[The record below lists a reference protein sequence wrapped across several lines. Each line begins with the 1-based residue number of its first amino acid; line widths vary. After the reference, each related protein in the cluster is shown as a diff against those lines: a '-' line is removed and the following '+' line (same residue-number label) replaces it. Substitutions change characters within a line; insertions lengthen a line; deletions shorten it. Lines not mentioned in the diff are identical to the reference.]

1 MALEGH
7 LRETELSSAE
17 REALWSG
24 VHHKRRGLRRRRRA
38 IRSALFVASL
48 AVVGVGVHQWQAY
61 THRTELAQPT
71 RLKLPDGSSVVS
83 QPGTDLEV
91 VEGTPLSVRIDLRS
105 GSAYFQVV
113 PNPDRRFSVML
124 AHHEVRVVG
133 TRFEVKVDP
142 DGNISHVDVSEG
154 TIEVRSRESQELL
167 TRVHAGG
174 HWSSDAPTLAPNTA
188 LLPASATLPRASPDP
203 AASASL
209 RASSPPQPA
218 SAPHLNEETQAAA
231 LFDQT
236 TVARRRGDYKAAI
249 AGYES
254 LLKRFPKDRH
264 ASLAA
269 LELGRLK
276 RTREADPEGAAD
288 ALEQAAKDRELN
300 DDALAQLVLSYD
312 QAGDQ
317 RRCLAAQSRYL
328 SRHPKGE
335 HVNEVRASCK
345 GSAAKPR

>member
-7 LRETELSSAE
+7 LQEPELSSAE

-61 THRTELAQPT
+61 NHRTELAQPT
-71 RLKLPDGSSVVS
+71 RVKLPDGSSVVS

-105 GSAYFQVV
+105 GSAYFEVV

-124 AHHEVRVVG
+124 AHHEVKVVG
-133 TRFEVKVDP
+133 TRFVVKVDP
-142 DGNISHVDVSEG
+142 DGNVSEVDVSEG
-154 TIEVRSRESQELL
+154 TVEVLSRDGQALL

-174 HWSSDAPTLAPNTA
+174 HWSSTTPSPLTSTTPPRAPTASVAAAPEAPAGSANTSY
-188 LLPASATLPRASPDP
+188 P
-203 AASASL
+203 
-209 RASSPPQPA
+209 SSP
-218 SAPHLNEETQAAA
+218 SAARPTEEAQAAA
-231 LFDQT
+231 LFDQAT
-236 TVARRRGDYKAAI
+236 LARRRGDYKAAI

-288 ALEQAAKDRELN
+288 ALEQAAKDRALN

-317 RRCLAAQSRYL
+317 KRCLAAQSRYL
-328 SRHPKGE
+328 ARHPKGV

-345 GSAAKPR
+345 GSPAKPR